1 MRKWLNRIQAW
12 NSRRERRALQWWE
25 QERAKGKSR
34 FISHTALT
42 FGVTVVA
49 VLDILDHVIGGEPD
63 NLLLRFIAYTATGIV
78 GAFFAWNN
86 WEAKYKKALLKARD

>member
-1 MRKWLNRIQAW
+1 M
-12 NSRRERRALQWWE
+12 
-25 QERAKGKSR
+25 
-34 FISHTALT
+34 
-42 FGVTVVA
+42 TVVA